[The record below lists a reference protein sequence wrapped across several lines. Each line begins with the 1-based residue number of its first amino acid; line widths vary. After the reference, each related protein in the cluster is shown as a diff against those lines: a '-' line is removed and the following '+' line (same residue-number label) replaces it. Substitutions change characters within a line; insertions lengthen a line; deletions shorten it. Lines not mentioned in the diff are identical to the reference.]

1 MLTSEPLKTEDFFVT
16 NHTKKSNIRRQI
28 QKKNQKFRKQKEFL

>member
-28 QKKNQKFRKQKEFL
+28 QEKNQKVKKKQFF